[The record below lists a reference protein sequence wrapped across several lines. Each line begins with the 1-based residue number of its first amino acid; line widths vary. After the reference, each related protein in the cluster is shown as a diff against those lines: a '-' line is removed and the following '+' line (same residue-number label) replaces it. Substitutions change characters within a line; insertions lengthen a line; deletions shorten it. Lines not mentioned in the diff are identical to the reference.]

1 MSTNVFQ
8 YGLSNGEEDGVYIIS
23 GGGEGSRIMVSVVA
37 ADSLA
42 VNRKMLAASEV
53 GRRRKSVCM
62 AQKLCRRCV
71 ASPNDR
77 ESVGRVGLSER
88 KHVGF

>member
-1 MSTNVFQ
+1 M
-8 YGLSNGEEDGVYIIS
+8 L
-23 GGGEGSRIMVSVVA
+23 SVVA

-62 AQKLCRRCV
+62 AQKLFAAG
-71 ASPNDR
+71 ASHPPTTAIPLG
-77 ESVGRVGLSER
+77 E
-88 KHVGF
+88 